1 VLIGSVF
8 RAVFSPVPLSLCR
21 CRMLCDQMVTGLGSL
36 PRTAKVHEWESVYA
50 VLRAACYG
58 EPVSIPNLEPAE
70 DLLSRSHRVALRV
83 LQVAELEP
91 GPVNKFLLE
100 DLIAPYDGWVIDLS
114 RSIQNGSVVW
124 GTRHAGEAYFPPA
137 LRLALAVQSLGS
149 DGKEFPSMWALRWR
163 EVHEALRQGAIGQV
177 MNGYHDHIEG
187 TKREEVLHR
196 AAQEADDLHLRYPR
210 DARVLEARGHVLLLC
225 GDLEAARET
234 LVQCLQL
241 PSFGGPTHSNARYNL
256 ACVYARIGEDA
267 LCREFL
273 TAEIGNR
280 PALRNTVGDDPDFAS
295 LKGRAWFQEL
305 LSNTSV

>member
-100 DLIAPYDGWVIDLS
+100 DLIAPYDGWVLDRYRTGALSGALGTLGRPTSPQLCGLPS
-114 RSIQNGSVVW
+114 RSNPWVRTGKSS
-124 GTRHAGEAYFPPA
+124 PP
-137 LRLALAVQSLGS
+137 
-149 DGKEFPSMWALRWR
+149 
-163 EVHEALRQGAIGQV
+163 
-177 MNGYHDHIEG
+177 
-187 TKREEVLHR
+187 
-196 AAQEADDLHLRYPR
+196 
-210 DARVLEARGHVLLLC
+210 C
-225 GDLEAARET
+225 GR
-234 LVQCLQL
+234 
-241 PSFGGPTHSNARYNL
+241 
-256 ACVYARIGEDA
+256 
-267 LCREFL
+267 
-273 TAEIGNR
+273 
-280 PALRNTVGDDPDFAS
+280 
-295 LKGRAWFQEL
+295 
-305 LSNTSV
+305 